1 MGIIPLDQ
9 LSLLIT
15 LWKYKH
21 LNHDP
26 TPSSVS
32 FRQHKAIC
40 SQIKKKKNFSLVTM
54 LGFLLQNI
62 ILPVSNIVIEFFQ
75 TAAEM

>member
-1 MGIIPLDQ
+1 MIQLLVLFLLDN
-9 LSLLIT
+9 T
-15 LWKYKH
+15 K
-21 LNHDP
+21 
-26 TPSSVS
+26 PSVLRS
-32 FRQHKAIC
+32 
-40 SQIKKKKNFSLVTM
+40 KKKNFSLVTM